1 MWHKQALCMQRVM
14 KSLRLETIR
23 CSWPPNTQH
32 LLIARLRSW
41 VILLPAAQRPR
52 LSASRRSISRA
63 AFIDI
68 SPQIFLILHHK
79 DSLFL
84 SLLIKP
90 FIISFWWLEIC
101 VLRFSVGRWLCTLAG
116 NVTKQWSDMN
126 QKITFSAFR
135 GLFCLVGKKTKQN
148 GGRRRG
154 DTARLS
160 PLQMDRV
167 YVG

>member
-1 MWHKQALCMQRVM
+1 
-14 KSLRLETIR
+14 
-23 CSWPPNTQH
+23 
-32 LLIARLRSW
+32 
-41 VILLPAAQRPR
+41 
-52 LSASRRSISRA
+52 
-63 AFIDI
+63 
-68 SPQIFLILHHK
+68 
-79 DSLFL
+79 
-84 SLLIKP
+84 
-90 FIISFWWLEIC
+90 
-101 VLRFSVGRWLCTLAG
+101 
-116 NVTKQWSDMN
+116 MN